1 MMLRSAAL
9 WKGVRRCINPSMT
22 ARVYRTT
29 GIIIKRHKFGE
40 ADRLLTIFTSDCGKV
55 RAIAKG
61 AMRPGSKLGG
71 NVELLTHSQLMLAR
85 GRNLDIVTQAQAL
98 DIFLPMRDSL
108 ELMSCGFYLS
118 ELVDSFTEEN
128 VEDSEMFGLFLDTL
142 RGLSETGE
150 GERIVRYFEL
160 RLLGHLGYSPQLHK
174 CANCNSI
181 LQEEANYYN
190 PAQGGMLCRE
200 CGYPDMAARSISVN
214 AQKVLRLW
222 QRSDFATAGR
232 VKLNAELVREIKGIL
247 RDTVRYVLEKQ
258 LKSIEWMDRL
268 AGGGDFNGNNSVS
281 QNKDNSPP

>member
-1 MMLRSAAL
+1 MAE
-9 WKGVRRCINPSMT
+9 
-22 ARVYRTT
+22 RVYRTT

-40 ADRLLTIFTSDCGKV
+40 ADRLLTIFTADCCKV

-98 DIFLPMRDSL
+98 DTFLPMRDSL

-128 VEDSEMFGLFLDTL
+128 VKDRAMFGLFLDTL
-142 RGLSETGE
+142 RGLSETVD

-160 RLLGHLGYSPQLHK
+160 RMLDNLGYSPQLQK
-174 CANCNSI
+174 CANCNSM
-181 LQEEANYYN
+181 LQPETNYYN
-190 PAQGGMLCRE
+190 PAQGGVLCRE
-200 CGYPDMAARSISVN
+200 CGYPDMSASTISVN
-214 AQKVLRLW
+214 ALKVLRLW
-222 QRSDFATAGR
+222 QRSDIATAGR
-232 VKLNAELVREIKGIL
+232 VKLSAELTREIKNIL
-247 RDTVRYVLEKQ
+247 RDNVRYLLEKQ

-268 AGGGDFNGNNSVS
+268 ASGNISLNDTLSNSC
-281 QNKDNSPP
+281 